1 MDSKDVGKYIKAIRE
16 EKKISQ
22 RKLAEMIGRGE
33 STIGNYETGAT
44 DIPCSVILD
53 MARVLGVGPEEFFG
67 VSQDSFNPLMEQ
79 AHERLLEME
88 QKFVGWEEA
97 ASE

>member
-44 DIPCSVILD
+44 DIPCSALLD
-53 MARVLGVGPEEFFG
+53 IAQQQRRL
-67 VSQDSFNPLMEQ
+67 PLRFTLICQ
-79 AHERLLEME
+79 RLDDLRISGQCERIKESISAP
-88 QKFVGWEEA
+88 G
-97 ASE
+97 

>member
-44 DIPCSVILD
+44 DIPCSALSGHSTGDGDWTGRTVWSK
-53 MARVLGVGPEEFFG
+53 AG
-67 VSQDSFNPLMEQ
+67 
-79 AHERLLEME
+79 
-88 QKFVGWEEA
+88 
-97 ASE
+97 